1 MAKKNKIN
9 LSFNYTSWA
18 CCVTEDQMTGSIA
31 KMKKIVKDDIKETL
45 ANGYKKHGEKE
56 SPFTLDIPFFG
67 VMDVNKDVKVNVDFA
82 DNCKFKCEKISS
94 KPKDNTEY
102 GEISVF
108 GNINVAI
115 VWKI

>member
-1 MAKKNKIN
+1 MAKKNTIN
-9 LSFNYTSWA
+9 LSFTYTAWA
-18 CCVTEDQMTGSIA
+18 CCITEDQMTGSIA
-31 KMKKIVKDDIKETL
+31 KMKKIIKDDIKNTL

-56 SPFTLDIPFFG
+56 SPFELNIPFFG
-67 VMDVNKDVKVNVDFA
+67 MMDVNKHVKVKVDF
-82 DNCKFKCEKISS
+82 DEDCKFKCEKFSDTL
-94 KPKDNTEY
+94 KARTEY

>member
-18 CCVTEDQMTGSIA
+18 CCIAEDQMTGSIA
-31 KMKKIVKDDIKETL
+31 KMKRIVTNDIKETL

-67 VMDVNKDVKVNVDFA
+67 VVDVNKDVKVNVDFA
-82 DNCKFKCEKISS
+82 DNCKFKCEKFSN
-94 KPKDNTEY
+94 KPKNTTEC